1 MVDLTIKDAGAAATG
16 GGCGC
21 GGCGCGRDAAA
32 NASPAGA
39 TVATY
44 AVTGMTCDHCAR
56 AIAEEVAAI
65 DGVDDVSVDFATGV
79 LTVSSARPIDVDR
92 IVEAVAEAGE
102 YAIA

>member
-21 GGCGCGRDAAA
+21 GGCGCDRGAAA
-32 NASPAGA
+32 TAGV

-44 AVTGMTCDHCAR
+44 AVTGMTCEHCAR
-56 AIAEEVAAI
+56 AIAEEVSAI

-102 YAIA
+102 YTVA